1 MEIEGLKTDKN
12 GERNLGKLPMPADII
27 CESPVSVPN
36 PEDPL
41 N

>member
-12 GERNLGKLPMPADII
+12 GERNLGKLPADII